1 MFSTVR
7 RFGTALTHAWIRSK
21 RIAAIASRRAEH
33 LQLKRALAGA
43 DPANPADPALR
54 DAASATAA
62 LHSLG
67 CLLDG
72 QSRLIA
78 KINTDRTP
86 LLEALSANHELFS
99 QLASASVQLGKGKPI
114 GADAHDLL
122 RHLSFLAPHSDE
134 CCRSLGQLILVRTQ
148 PPAERAAL
156 AKIAIESLDATMRE
170 LQICRA
176 QLEEI

>member
-1 MFSTVR
+1 MFSTVAVR
-7 RFGTALTHAWIRSK
+7 RFGTYEVHAWIRSK
-21 RIAAIASRRAEH
+21 RIAAIASRRVEH

-43 DPANPADPALR
+43 DPADPALR
-54 DAASATAA
+54 DAESATAA

-78 KINTDRTP
+78 KISADRAP

-122 RHLSFLAPHSDE
+122 GHLSFLAPHSDE
-134 CCRSLGQLILVRTQ
+134 CCRSLGQLILIRTQ

-156 AKIAIESLDATMRE
+156 AKIAIESLDATVRE